1 MVTYFNV
8 CILDTQPSPFKA
20 SLLLHASRALSTH
33 QLHQK
38 SEKYLLSRSHV
49 PSTSLEEV
57 LEPQE
62 AGDSQTGPSSSRE
75 TFLDCLSSQNVK
87 KDLLVQASLCLAAGK
102 ASYVKPRALI
112 HNYLPAIQGPLDE

>member
-33 QLHQK
+33 QLQQK

-49 PSTSLEEV
+49 PSTSLEEI

-62 AGDSQTGPSSSRE
+62 ARGPSSSRG
-75 TFLDCLSSQNVK
+75 TFLDGPFSQNVK
-87 KDLLVQASLCLAAGK
+87 KYLLVQASLCPAAGN
-102 ASYVKPRALI
+102 RQ
-112 HNYLPAIQGPLDE
+112 NQLPNVERFICETKGPGA